1 MYMMMQIANFWTFL
15 EANVNNIIHSAQLMQ
30 LLLHGCV
37 GLGGGGDYRLRDG
50 QISCSRGPYDMSDM
64 TAIYPVWRN
73 ENGRAVKWAVVLE
86 NL

>member
-37 GLGGGGDYRLRDG
+37 GLGGVGITVYAMGKFLVLAGHMIWVIWPQYIRCGGMKMAGLL
-50 QISCSRGPYDMSDM
+50 
-64 TAIYPVWRN
+64 N
-73 ENGRAVKWAVVLE
+73 ER
-86 NL
+86 